1 MNHDV
6 FYVRETL
13 LYGVMYLAR
22 DLVAFFQRKGA
33 VGTDLDIYIDL
44 ISELPGVQQIDLL
57 DARDAFCA
65 LADLGFGFRG
75 AGAVDHFAD
84 GVFKNI
90 VGGFGDE
97 YADQEAG
104 DSIGDGVSHAGA
116 DHADESADGGE
127 RVAAVMPGVRHQR
140 AGVDASGEVAGEPVH
155 DFFYSN
161 GDRSRHQRQ
170 TTNVF
175 EMATAITNQTAIQ
188 CIAMQPNNLENDE
201 LTFDELQLLREL
213 PTTWD
218 ETRFIDGYPGRY
230 VVLARRHGD
239 KWYVAGLN
247 ATDKPIKMTVDLSEM
262 GNGQPVYY
270 TDSKKGTEVKKFG
283 GAKVRKDGSMKVE
296 MQPNGGFVVVK

>member
-1 MNHDV
+1 
-6 FYVRETL
+6 
-13 LYGVMYLAR
+13 
-22 DLVAFFQRKGA
+22 
-33 VGTDLDIYIDL
+33 
-44 ISELPGVQQIDLL
+44 
-57 DARDAFCA
+57 
-65 LADLGFGFRG
+65 
-75 AGAVDHFAD
+75 
-84 GVFKNI
+84 
-90 VGGFGDE
+90 
-97 YADQEAG
+97 
-104 DSIGDGVSHAGA
+104 
-116 DHADESADGGE
+116 
-127 RVAAVMPGVRHQR
+127 
-140 AGVDASGEVAGEPVH
+140 
-155 DFFYSN
+155 
-161 GDRSRHQRQ
+161 
-170 TTNVF
+170 
-175 EMATAITNQTAIQ
+175 
-188 CIAMQPNNLENDE
+188 MQPNNLENDE